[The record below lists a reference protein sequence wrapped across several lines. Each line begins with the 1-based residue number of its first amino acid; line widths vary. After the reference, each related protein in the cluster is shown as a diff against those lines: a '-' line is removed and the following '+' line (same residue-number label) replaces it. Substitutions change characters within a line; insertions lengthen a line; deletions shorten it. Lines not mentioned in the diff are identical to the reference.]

1 MISKSSSLDAIIN
14 VLDGENIFDYDLS
27 LILRT
32 LSKAST
38 ISDASQVDINHI
50 CSRVNNYLLS
60 KRDDFRW
67 IGCKLFVVISL
78 HLRILMSPYLKEMIG
93 SMVKIL
99 SSKCFITDYSNPNK
113 EKLATLQSASEALKF
128 AISRIRSKPTL
139 TREVL
144 TPRLPSIIAA
154 LIDNIA
160 LIPEDAIQTLYN
172 ILLYHSTTFRPF
184 GSKFE
189 TQLSNLLA
197 GDDNYFSMDPCLVN
211 LCFRC
216 LALLSFSLSR
226 EGPEKIWKKK
236 VSNLLLEM
244 RSILSI
250 YHELLE
256 TSQDPDFASRMKLL
270 PDDRS
275 ESITEKFVFDSLNID
290 IAENPLDLF
299 KISKRIEAL
308 CAFISAYISI
318 PTLTTVRVP
327 LAQFVALGELLT
339 SMNVGYLPIKRDIRD
354 PLTRVFISQSL
365 KQVNRVGI
373 HFIQSLESNFP
384 TEILLHHTSI
394 LSTLDSAIPVTIS
407 KGKATIDK
415 KAVAEDEE
423 LVVDVIN
430 ASTELI
436 SNVGTLSDSSTIDH
450 IVSAALIIVK
460 PQIPDISGMSTGL
473 ESAENGGNN
482 GKGSTNFKGNRRNN
496 RKGRKHSNII
506 GLSDIVAHSE
516 LFVLSATESV
526 MHIIRQ
532 FFSITLSNCKLSPSK
547 VVKITRF
554 GILDAIKNKEILNNG
569 VANKR
574 NKDIIDLLEALAL
587 NPAQRGL
594 PVSVLPIVSTLIG
607 KKDRM
612 LSLLLNPRFP
622 PMSTIVGQIT
632 DANLEE
638 INSPEEE
645 DDEELEGQTTKSNM
659 KSSANSNKEAE
670 ELERKRKLEENE
682 AVQSLKRARQE
693 NEDELRNIAMKKEK
707 ERTESKKQAV
717 AEDKAEVETL
727 SAKVEETFVQVDR
740 KTEKVESVGQNVASD
755 SDSDSDIELPPIVVD
770 EDDEDED

>member
-160 LIPEDAIQTLYN
+160 LIPEDAIQILYN

-197 GDDNYFSMDPCLVN
+197 GDDNYFSMDPCL
-211 LCFRC
+211 
-216 LALLSFSLSR
+216 
-226 EGPEKIWKKK
+226 K

-607 KKDRM
+607 KK
-612 LSLLLNPRFP
+612 
-622 PMSTIVGQIT
+622 IVC
-632 DANLEE
+632 
-638 INSPEEE
+638 
-645 DDEELEGQTTKSNM
+645 
-659 KSSANSNKEAE
+659 
-670 ELERKRKLEENE
+670 
-682 AVQSLKRARQE
+682 
-693 NEDELRNIAMKKEK
+693 
-707 ERTESKKQAV
+707 
-717 AEDKAEVETL
+717 
-727 SAKVEETFVQVDR
+727 
-740 KTEKVESVGQNVASD
+740 
-755 SDSDSDIELPPIVVD
+755 
-770 EDDEDED
+770 